1 MAAILEVF
9 FHFLKKLMRL
19 SPMKLVSYAKLNMSL
34 SAVTINSVGISCTPL
49 LPFNASILL
58 AKQWRKCQPQ
68 TELPPNTFCLAPRS
82 VAFEEYYDQI
92 QEYLQL
98 LSDMDELLVGICSYN
113 MNRHTSYI
121 FLKSSEMLI
130 KLSPRTRKINHSG

>member
-1 MAAILEVF
+1 
-9 FHFLKKLMRL
+9 
-19 SPMKLVSYAKLNMSL
+19 MSL
-34 SAVTINSVGISCTPL
+34 PAVTINSVGTYCTPL

-68 TELPPNTFCLAPRS
+68 TELPPRPFCLAPRS
-82 VAFEEYYDQI
+82 VAFEEN
-92 QEYLQL
+92 LQL